1 MTITLSLKQRELEKS
16 YYAGLLISKI
26 TNLLKSTVTE
36 FSELLENKQVKN
48 TAFLISLQAKA
59 FFLNK
64 HFIQRE
70 YTKLIKSDSKESF
83 SK

>member
-16 YYAGLLISKI
+16 YYPGLLISKI

-36 FSELLENKQVKN
+36 CSELLENKQVKN
-48 TAFLISLQAKA
+48 TALLISLQAKA

>member
-16 YYAGLLISKI
+16 YYPGLLISKI

-36 FSELLENKQVKN
+36 CSELLENKQVKN
-48 TAFLISLQAKA
+48 TALLISLQANA

-64 HFIQRE
+64 HFFQRE